1 MNLTRK
7 EGRAMLDFVN
17 VEPLFWIGMG
27 ATGLVICLMQVI
39 CWTMA
44 PKAQRHV

>member
-1 MNLTRK
+1 MGK
-7 EGRAMLDFVN
+7 EEYAMLDFMN
-17 VEPLFWIGMG
+17 LEPMFWIGMG
-27 ATGLVICLMQVI
+27 VVALVICLMQVI

>member
-1 MNLTRK
+1 MGK
-7 EGRAMLDFVN
+7 EERAMLDLMMN
-17 VEPLFWIGMG
+17 LEPLFWIGMG
-27 ATGLVICLMQVI
+27 AIVLVVCLMQVV